1 MANHERRV
9 ALVMLVTGLPALALG
24 LVLLWTGD
32 FAARTQWTLTIIV
45 TLVFVGGIAS
55 LRERV
60 VRPIQTISNM
70 IAAIREQDYSLRA
83 RRADPGDT
91 LGLAMF
97 ELNELMGELRTRRLG
112 ALEATALL
120 KRVIE
125 EVDVAVLAF
134 EDTGALRLVNAGG
147 ERILGQPAERLLGRR
162 AEELGLAECLT
173 GDVPRVIDLA
183 LGGQSGRWEVRRGD
197 FRQDGRPHQ
206 FVMLA
211 DVSRALRE
219 EERLAWQR
227 IIRVLGHEINNSIT
241 PINSLADRL
250 QRLMGRQAGD
260 DRALRDDLL
269 KGLAVI
275 SARSQGLT
283 RFLESY
289 TRLAKL
295 PSPKFGPVNV
305 GNWVQRVARLET
317 RIPVQIEPGP
327 PVTLHA
333 DGDQLDQV
341 LINLVTNA
349 VDAALT
355 TGGGVRVVWTRSDGR
370 LSLSVIDDGP
380 GVPKSANLFVPF
392 FTTKPG
398 GTGIGLVLSRQI
410 AEAHGGTLTLANRAD
425 LRGCEARLTLPV

>member
-327 PVTLHA
+327 PVTVQA

>member
-1 MANHERRV
+1 
-9 ALVMLVTGLPALALG
+9 
-24 LVLLWTGD
+24 
-32 FAARTQWTLTIIV
+32 
-45 TLVFVGGIAS
+45 
-55 LRERV
+55 
-60 VRPIQTISNM
+60 
-70 IAAIREQDYSLRA
+70 
-83 RRADPGDT
+83 
-91 LGLAMF
+91 
-97 ELNELMGELRTRRLG
+97 
-112 ALEATALL
+112 
-120 KRVIE
+120 
-125 EVDVAVLAF
+125 
-134 EDTGALRLVNAGG
+134 
-147 ERILGQPAERLLGRR
+147 
-162 AEELGLAECLT
+162 
-173 GDVPRVIDLA
+173 
-183 LGGQSGRWEVRRGD
+183 
-197 FRQDGRPHQ
+197 
-206 FVMLA
+206 MLA

-260 DRALRDDLL
+260 ERALRDDLL

-327 PVTLHA
+327 PVTVQA

>member
-9 ALVMLVTGLPALALG
+9 TMVMLVAGLPALALA

-32 FAARTQWTLTIIV
+32 FAARTQWTLSIVV
-45 TLVFVGGIAS
+45 TLIFLGGLAS
-55 LRERV
+55 LRERI

-134 EDTGALRLVNAGG
+134 DDTGALRLVNAGG

-162 AEELGLAECLT
+162 ALELGLAECLT
-173 GDVPRVIDLA
+173 GEVPRVIDLG

-197 FRQDGRPHQ
+197 FRQDGRPHR

-241 PINSLADRL
+241 PINSLAERL
-250 QRLMGRQAGD
+250 QRLMGREGRD
-260 DRALRDDLL
+260 DGALRDDLL

-295 PSPKFGPVNV
+295 PAPKFAPVQV
-305 GNWVQRVARLET
+305 STWVQRVTRLET
-317 RIPVQIEPGP
+317 RLPVQIEPGP
-327 PVTLHA
+327 PVTLLA

-355 TGGGVRVVWTRSDGR
+355 TGGGVRVVWTRTDGR
-370 LSLSVIDDGP
+370 FALSVIDDGP
-380 GVPKSANLFVPF
+380 GVPMSANLFVPF

-410 AEAHGGTLTLANRAD
+410 AEAHGGTLTLANRGD
-425 LRGCEARLTLPV
+425 LRGCEARLTIPV

>member
-45 TLVFVGGIAS
+45 SLIFLGGLAS

-134 EDTGALRLVNAGG
+134 DDAGALRLVNAGG

>member
-9 ALVMLVTGLPALALG
+9 TLVMLVTGLPALALG

-45 TLVFVGGIAS
+45 SLIFLGGLAS

-134 EDTGALRLVNAGG
+134 DDTGALRLVNAGG

-162 AEELGLAECLT
+162 AEELGLEDCLA

-250 QRLMGRQAGD
+250 QRLMGRQGGD

-295 PSPKFGPVNV
+295 PSPKLGSVNV
-305 GNWVQRVARLET
+305 GNWVQRVTRLET
-317 RIPVQIEPGP
+317 RIPVQVEPGP
-327 PVTLHA
+327 PVTLQA

-355 TGGGVRVVWTRSDGR
+355 TGGGVRVVWTRTDGR

-410 AEAHGGTLTLANRAD
+410 AEAHGGTLTLANR
-425 LRGCEARLTLPV
+425 

>member
-9 ALVMLVTGLPALALG
+9 TLVMLVTGLPALALG

-45 TLVFVGGIAS
+45 SLIFLGGLAG

-134 EDTGALRLVNAGG
+134 DETGALRLVNAGG
-147 ERILGQPAERLLGRR
+147 ERILGQPTERLLGRR
-162 AEELGLAECLT
+162 AEELGLAECLA

-250 QRLMGRQAGD
+250 QRLMGRPGGD
-260 DRALRDDLL
+260 DRALRDDLM

-295 PSPKFGPVNV
+295 PSPKFGTVNV

-327 PVTLHA
+327 PVTLQA

-355 TGGGVRVVWTRSDGR
+355 TGGGVRVVWTRTDGR